1 MQTPAPP
8 PVGTANNNA
17 ATDQPQESLSAGE
30 KLKTYLK
37 KNSFMILFIILL
49 AGVTRSWIGTS
60 FGYSFALNVC
70 KPKIHCPYV
79 MPEKTTLDFEE
90 GEDSERKA
98 KKFISAIVLH
108 EKDLMAQWN
117 TFDLITTAVQ
127 KERMRFYFKLG
138 DDEMSTINS
147 QSQDKA
153 FARKI
158 QGARKK
164 FAFEV
169 FMLPIG
175 YS

>member
-1 MQTPAPP
+1 
-8 PVGTANNNA
+8 
-17 ATDQPQESLSAGE
+17 
-30 KLKTYLK
+30 
-37 KNSFMILFIILL
+37 
-49 AGVTRSWIGTS
+49 
-60 FGYSFALNVC
+60 
-70 KPKIHCPYV
+70 
-79 MPEKTTLDFEE
+79 MPEKTTLDFEDS
-90 GEDSERKA
+90 EDSERKA

-138 DDEMSTINS
+138 DDEMSTISS